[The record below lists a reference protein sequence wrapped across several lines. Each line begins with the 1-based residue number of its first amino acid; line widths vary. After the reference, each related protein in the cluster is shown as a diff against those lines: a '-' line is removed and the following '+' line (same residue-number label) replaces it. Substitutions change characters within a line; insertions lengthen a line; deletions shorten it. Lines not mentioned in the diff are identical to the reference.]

1 MRARR
6 SHFVAILWACSIALL
21 QGCLPPVASQAT
33 ENRDKPVV
41 VASTDQTQVESTVSA
56 DTASEK
62 NKAPSTPEKP
72 FDRSDNPSRI
82 NQLDELKI
90 AEVKLG
96 KDTYKLW
103 LMDTDSK
110 RQEGMMFLR
119 PGDVKPS
126 EGMLF
131 VFPEKQVDDGQRGF
145 WMKNCSFDIDILY
158 VEESGKVVSVHRGVA
173 GNESSLPP
181 GGDYRYV
188 VELVYGEA
196 EKQGIKKGS
205 VIPVPKNLSA
215 I

>member
-1 MRARR
+1 MIGRR
-6 SHFVAILWACSIALL
+6 LRLLGGLTLTCLLVLL
-21 QGCLPPVASQAT
+21 QGCQPSGAVETA

-41 VASTDQTQVESTVSA
+41 VASTDPAQVESTVSA
-56 DTASEK
+56 DSSKDQEPAATEAPFERSE
-62 NKAPSTPEKP
+62 
-72 FDRSDNPSRI
+72 NPSRI

-90 AEVKLG
+90 AEVKIG

-119 PGDVKPS
+119 PGDVKAS

-131 VFPEKQVDDGQRGF
+131 VFPEKQIDDGQRGF
-145 WMKNCSFDIDILY
+145 WMKNCTFDIDILY
-158 VEESGKVVSVHRGVA
+158 VEDSGKVVSVHRGVA
-173 GNESSLPP
+173 GNETSLPP

-188 VELVYGEA
+188 VELLYGQA
-196 EKQGIKKGS
+196 KKQGIKKGS
-205 VIPVPKNLSA
+205 VIPIPKNLSA